1 MRYNKHWKND
11 VKEMQKRMIS
21 QAMQTAKH
29 LMDYS
34 AAKIIGVIP
43 NVSHK
48 VPDTVSGD

>member
-1 MRYNKHWKND
+1 MKYNKRRKND

-29 LMDYS
+29 PRDYS
-34 AAKIIGVIP
+34 AAKRIGVMP
-43 NVSHK
+43 NVSHQ

>member
-1 MRYNKHWKND
+1 MKYNKRRRDN
-11 VKEMQKRMIS
+11 VKEMQRRMIS

-29 LMDYS
+29 PRDYS
-34 AAKIIGVIP
+34 AAKRIGVMP